1 MILNTNKRIDDF
13 ENKKDAVQYAFEVS
27 MVAASCDK
35 KPEDLTDIDIARVR
49 RKLKKR
55 GMDLSM
61 GLWK

>member
-1 MILNTNKRIDDF
+1 
-13 ENKKDAVQYAFEVS
+13 